1 MGFHVDLIQ
10 ELPEK
15 VLEGKTVVSQLSSVK
30 SQKNRLYQI
39 EGIDLFVKKLN
50 HRKDK

>member
-10 ELPEK
+10 ELPKK
-15 VLEGKTVVSQLSSVK
+15 VLEGNTVVSQLSSVK

-39 EGIDLFVKKLN
+39 EGIN
-50 HRKDK
+50 HSCKEEI